1 MHHPWPFTSH
11 VSSSSVHAQTAIAA
25 QRNNAHLFI
34 ETHSRQGNAKLH
46 CQPILT
52 TRVSVPIS
60 RRNGNR
66 AVFRLGVPMPAAYG
80 TRARYR
86 LRRYAR
92 AFPCKDPTSPS
103 LARMAPLR
111 RACCPWQT
119 LRGTI
124 SQRRHYSLLGADTMS
139 APRDCTTGCRV
150 NRVRRFVRKG
160 GFGGKPGPRPA
171 KTGGTHGLGV
181 AGRRSPDAR
190 GFQGGVRA
198 NAPLDAVGNRV
209 LGDSKV
215 SAHGDGGGG

>member
-60 RRNGNR
+60 RWNGNR

-150 NRVRRFVRKG
+150 NRVRRYFVQRGVRGEAWPAFSRDGRYARLGCRGTAIPRRAGVPRGRSRK
-160 GFGGKPGPRPA
+160 RP
-171 KTGGTHGLGV
+171 L
-181 AGRRSPDAR
+181 GRRR
-190 GFQGGVRA
+190 QI
-198 NAPLDAVGNRV
+198 APWALQ
-209 LGDSKV
+209 
-215 SAHGDGGGG
+215 